1 MNGVN
6 TVEAAGASAT
16 SSSEPRSPEP
26 VRIFSV
32 AHGGAG
38 VGRRISEADG
48 ATVGEHPETRTWLVE
63 GALPGE
69 IVQARRTQ
77 TEKRLIRG
85 ETIEVSMASEHRVE
99 APCSLFR
106 TCGGCN
112 WQHVAAPAQ
121 LELKR
126 QIVAGQLRRIVD
138 VVELGAASSEA
149 LGYRRRARLH
159 YERDAGGA
167 WRLGFLRARSRELVD
182 VPRCVVLDASLQH
195 ALTRIR
201 ELAPLLPERG
211 ELVALSDGARALIGL
226 PGVRPGPA
234 IEQAAAQLLDDVLV
248 GVSVRGGRQR
258 KSIGQPRLEI
268 DGPSAEGEPVGIQV
282 SPFVFTQ
289 AQGAVN
295 RALVRYVHEQA
306 QPAGKRVLELYAGA
320 GNFTRLLATTA
331 KRVFAIDDHRE
342 ATACLQ
348 ALVERYGLPVSVRS
362 GKSETFIGKL
372 ARSSQ
377 PRRAKYDVVVLDPP
391 RRGLGRQPSRWLS
404 GLQPERI
411 VYVSCDPATLAR
423 DLEILSKNG
432 YAVERVRVFDL
443 MPMTSEVE
451 VVATLVSKARGSA
464 A

>member
-1 MNGVN
+1 MNGVS
-6 TVEAAGASAT
+6 TVEAAGVST
-16 SSSEPRSPEP
+16 GIETPPEP
-26 VRIFSV
+26 VRIFGI

-38 VGRRISEADG
+38 VGRRVSEADG

-99 APCSLFR
+99 APCSLFT
-106 TCGGCN
+106 TCGGGN
-112 WQHVAAPAQ
+112 WQHVAASAQ
-121 LELKR
+121 IELKR

-138 VVELGAASSEA
+138 TVEIGAASPEA

-167 WRLGFLRARSRELVD
+167 WRLGFHRARSRDLVD
-182 VPRCVVLDASLQH
+182 IPRCAVLDASLQR
-195 ALTRIR
+195 ALTRVR
-201 ELAPLLPERG
+201 ELAPLLPDRG
-211 ELVALSDGARALIGL
+211 ELVALSDGARVLIGL
-226 PGVRPGPA
+226 PGVRPTPA
-234 IEQAAAQLLDDVLV
+234 LEQAATQLLDEVLV
-248 GVSVRGGRQR
+248 GISLRGGRQR
-258 KSIGQPRLEI
+258 KHIGQPRLEI
-268 DGPSAEGEPVGIQV
+268 DGPRSDGDPVGIQV

-289 AQGAVN
+289 AQGAAN
-295 RALVRYVHEQA
+295 RALVRYVHKQA
-306 QPAGKRVLELYAGA
+306 RPAGKRVLELYAGA

-331 KRVFAIDDHRE
+331 KRVWAIDDHRE

-348 ALVERYGLPVSVRS
+348 ALVERYGLPVTVRS
-362 GKSETFIGKL
+362 GKSETFISKL
-372 ARSSQ
+372 SRSSQ
-377 PRRAKYDVVVLDPP
+377 TRRASYDVVVLDPP

-404 GLQPERI
+404 GLQPARI

-423 DLEILSKNG
+423 DLEILTKNG

-451 VVATLVSKARGSA
+451 VVATLVSTARGSTA
-464 A
+464 